1 MKVHIENQRGSPLTI
16 EKAGVPHYMT
26 FDKLGGPNSPLM
38 RVGTT
43 ITASTNISSNISDT
57 NALRARFEALR
68 SSMPINGNNKTNN
81 KLVCI

>member
-1 MKVHIENQRGSPLTI
+1 LIIEH
-16 EKAGVPHYMT
+16 AGMPHCG

-43 ITASTNISSNISDT
+43 ITASTNISNSSDT

-68 SSMPINGNNKTNN
+68 SSMPVNGNNTI
-81 KLVCI
+81 KLIAI